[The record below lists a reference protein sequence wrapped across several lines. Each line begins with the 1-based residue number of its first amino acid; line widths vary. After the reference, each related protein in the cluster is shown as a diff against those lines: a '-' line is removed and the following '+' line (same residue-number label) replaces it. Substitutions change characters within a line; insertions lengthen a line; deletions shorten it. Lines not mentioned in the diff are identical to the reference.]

1 MGRTL
6 NYVFQPSDRLF
17 QTTQQ
22 SRHNGIKTDPTMTLS
37 KTTRIILGIAS
48 LLLIVTYFVPL
59 WQILLWA
66 PQYPEGLTMKIWM
79 DNITGE
85 IDIINGLNHYIGMK
99 HISVDMFP
107 EFEYLGILV
116 GLLIAT
122 GLAAA
127 ALGSPR
133 ILFFF
138 TLLSY
143 VYGVAAMWDFW
154 RWGYDYG
161 HNLDP
166 NAAIK
171 VPDMS
176 YQPPLIGYKNLLNF
190 TSYSGPDLGAWVII
204 GVCLLATALWWWEF
218 FKNRKQAVSA
228 TALHRKTGVAVV
240 VLAMFTI
247 SACSTGPEPIRY
259 GQDECTHC
267 KMTLTDKRFGAEI
280 VTRKGKVFKFDDLNC
295 LVSYLK
301 SGAVAKDQIAQVV
314 AVDFK
319 NSNVFIEVEQ
329 AFFLH
334 NEAIK
339 SPMRGDVASFSGKN
353 DLDAVKTEVGGGQEL
368 TWEAVKNSF

>member
-1 MGRTL
+1 M
-6 NYVFQPSDRLF
+6 
-17 QTTQQ
+17 
-22 SRHNGIKTDPTMTLS
+22 KLS
-37 KTTRIILGIAS
+37 KTTRITLGVAS
-48 LLLIVTYFVPL
+48 LLLIVTFFVPL

-99 HISVDMFP
+99 HISVEMFP
-107 EFEYLGILV
+107 EFKFLGILI
-116 GLLIAT
+116 GILIAV
-122 GLAAA
+122 GLAASL
-127 ALGSPR
+127 LGSGR

-190 TSYSGPDLGAWVII
+190 TSFSGPDTGAWVII
-204 GVCLLATALWWWEF
+204 VVCLLATALWWWEF
-218 FKNRKQAVSA
+218 FKNRKQVMPA
-228 TALHRKTGVAVV
+228 
-240 VLAMFTI
+240 AMRQPVGAAFILLSISTF
-247 SACSTGPEPIRY
+247 SACSSGPEPIRY

-280 VTRKGKVFKFDDLNC
+280 VTKKGKVFKFDDLNC
-295 LVSYLK
+295 LVSYLQ
-301 SGAVAKDQIAQVV
+301 SGAVPTDQVAQVV
-314 AVDFK
+314 TVDFK
-319 NSNVFIEVEQ
+319 NSNAFIDVEQ
-329 AFFLH
+329 AFFLQ